1 MSTALAREPS
11 GVGMIGQFLRFGVV
25 GVANTAM
32 CLAILWTLT
41 DRFGVPVWLAS
52 GIGYAVSIA
61 QSYLLNRF
69 WTFGGKRGAGVP
81 VGPQLLR
88 FVLVNVVVGV
98 IYSTLT
104 SVLAPDLG
112 VRLASFA
119 ALVPVV
125 LLSFFAMRRFVFG
138 AR

>member
-1 MSTALAREPS
+1 MTVVAAVGPGRS
-11 GVGMIGQFLRFGVV
+11 GMIGQFLRFGVV

-32 CLAILWTLT
+32 CLAILWTLH
-41 DRFGVPVWLAS
+41 DRFGVAVWAAS
-52 GIGYAVSIA
+52 AIGYAVSIA
-61 QSYLLNRF
+61 QSYALNRL
-69 WTFGGKRGAGVP
+69 WTFGGEAAVP

-88 FVLVNVVVGV
+88 FVAVNVVVGV

-104 SVLAPDLG
+104 SLAAPALG

-138 AR
+138 TPR